1 MQQTEPPNPPATMAN
16 RSDSYPPRPATP
28 SPADSASVS
37 ERRPS
42 FHDQRHGREDEGH
55 ERFGPGGDR
64 PDHRKQASL
73 AFATDGDE
81 GHGTTDKQPRPWS
94 RYRADLSS
102 LSQKLLA
109 HRWFKWIRPKL
120 TWGQLK
126 PVVRTAISSWI
137 GLVLLLIVP
146 VERALGYG
154 AFFLLI
160 VGFMI
165 PPHEPIV
172 QTLEKYLYLFFF
184 AGVAWIWVILA
195 VLIAGATR
203 DAPNAYKVAAAEAK
217 WAHLKQSDP
226 VKYAQRVI
234 FEAPYLQAKPAVVYA
249 IFLATGT
256 GALLWWKLQTQ
267 PNPATFPLVLSCIL
281 IDISLTTAVFYPSNT
296 YTSGLIFFLPMAV
309 QAGIGALCSVVIF
322 PESVGH
328 SFQSKLLGILA
339 PLVSAMESIDVLFA
353 GVERGVVKRAER
365 ADHSVDHSHDHS
377 VDPSPNPSLDP
388 SLHHSLS
395 HRSLRSLSSL
405 SSWTRQSKAIRAT
418 LLQSLAGLAPL
429 RAQQRYLA
437 VDIRYSRLSGEDLRN
452 LFDGLAVV
460 QARSGG
466 LAFFF
471 DVVATNTEHS
481 HLDSSAWAVEQVSR
495 PASVRMPAPDT
506 PTPDTPALDTPTLDV
521 QPSATPRRTHLA
533 GRWSG
538 SSHALAALS
547 ALAAL
552 HLDPPKTPQPVGVY
566 ESTRYM
572 NMERPFV
579 VDTETALAQLATLAA
594 VCRPVVRSSQAVLSA
609 ATRWILGANRA
620 PTEASARAL
629 ADATAELHDALDA
642 FRRSRRATIQPYRH
656 LFDPSHPAEPPRADP
671 QVHARGLFQHFV
683 AHYHL
688 VEFADALLALAA
700 TMQQLDAARPR
711 RRLWLPQRGELRR
724 HLCRSQQ
731 DPHLTADAPDADADD
746 DTFDVLG
753 DATQRDPEVRPFD
766 RPALNVLARVVRP
779 LDVFRSRGFLYALKA
794 GVLGALT
801 TLPNFVASSATFYYL
816 NRGVW
821 CTIMRGDTATA
832 WLGRVVA
839 SFWGCVAG
847 MAIWYIGSGSS
858 SGNPY
863 GIAAVCALAFPAA
876 AFFRVHFP
884 GAVLTAV
891 MTPVTMGLVIG
902 YSYYN
907 GTLGPLTYAQWGWD
921 VAWRRFLCVLIGIT
935 AAWLFAYIPPV
946 FSAKRAVRRSYAQA
960 IGVAGNILCDVLSD
974 ANDPHDRLRENDAVR
989 KHLVAW
995 RSKLNR
1001 LGSRHV
1007 NATREV
1013 SLRGQWP
1020 EERYEALLETLQDTF
1035 SLLSQLHHVLVQLD
1049 RPWRRALLART
1060 RLSDP
1065 LFLGD
1070 VLVVLSVCSTALR
1083 TGTAL
1088 PQITPSPL
1096 LARFRMGK
1104 TKGLDIPLG
1113 VVDGIP
1119 SRVTVDVLESDEY
1132 MRYALGITTTF
1143 SLVSRLD
1150 RMVAVGRELSY
1161 SRASARAGLGGV
1173 VGGVGGVGGVGV
1185 DSVGW

>member
-256 GALLWWKLQTQ
+256 GALVRPYVPTPLTLQLWWKLQTQ

-552 HLDPPKTPQPVGVY
+552 HLDPPKTPQPVGV
-566 ESTRYM
+566 
-572 NMERPFV
+572 
-579 VDTETALAQLATLAA
+579 DTETALAQLATLAA

-656 LFDPSHPAEPPRADP
+656 LFDPSHPAEPPRVSP
-671 QVHARGLFQHFV
+671 
-683 AHYHL
+683 
-688 VEFADALLALAA
+688 
-700 TMQQLDAARPR
+700 RPR
-711 RRLWLPQRGELRR
+711 SRLTRRSTPAACSNTLSPTTT
-724 HLCRSQQ
+724 SSN
-731 DPHLTADAPDADADD
+731 APDADADD

-801 TLPNFVASSATFYYL
+801 TLPNFVAAQLSGYGCGCSLLTTAALAVYSVCLVPPTLLTRRRATRPRPGSDASSRPSGA
-816 NRGVW
+816 
-821 CTIMRGDTATA
+821 ASPA
-832 WLGRVVA
+832 WPSGESPPSGAR
-839 SFWGCVAG
+839 SHPR
-847 MAIWYIGSGSS
+847 YIGSGSS
-858 SGNPY
+858 SGNP
-863 GIAAVCALAFPAA
+863 
-876 AFFRVHFP
+876 
-884 GAVLTAV
+884 
-891 MTPVTMGLVIG
+891 
-902 YSYYN
+902 SYYN

>member
-1 MQQTEPPNPPATMAN
+1 MQQTEPPKPPATMAN

-42 FHDQRHGREDEGH
+42 FHDPRHGREDEGH
-55 ERFGPGGDR
+55 ERFGPG
-64 PDHRKQASL
+64 HRKQASL
-73 AFATDGDE
+73 AFATDE
-81 GHGTTDKQPRPWS
+81 QRRPWS
-94 RYRADLSS
+94 RRRADLSS
-102 LSQKLLA
+102 LFQKLLA

-256 GALLWWKLQTQ
+256 GALVRPYHPTLLTLQLWWKLQTQ

-322 PESVGH
+322 PESVGY
-328 SFQSKLLGILA
+328 SFQSKFVGILA
-339 PLVSAMESIDVLFA
+339 PLVSAMESIEELFA
-353 GVERGVVKRAER
+353 GVERAGVERAEQ
-365 ADHSVDHSHDHS
+365 ADHSHDHS
-377 VDPSPNPSLDP
+377 HEHSLDPSLDP
-388 SLHHSLS
+388 SLAL
-395 HRSLRSLSSL
+395 
-405 SSWTRQSKAIRAT
+405 WTRQSKA
-418 LLQSLAGLAPL
+418 
-429 RAQQRYLA
+429 
-437 VDIRYSRLSGEDLRN
+437 
-452 LFDGLAVV
+452 
-460 QARSGG
+460 
-466 LAFFF
+466 
-471 DVVATNTEHS
+471 
-481 HLDSSAWAVEQVSR
+481 
-495 PASVRMPAPDT
+495 
-506 PTPDTPALDTPTLDV
+506 
-521 QPSATPRRTHLA
+521 
-533 GRWSG
+533 
-538 SSHALAALS
+538 
-547 ALAAL
+547 
-552 HLDPPKTPQPVGVY
+552 
-566 ESTRYM
+566 
-572 NMERPFV
+572 
-579 VDTETALAQLATLAA
+579 AQL
-594 VCRPVVRSSQAVLSA
+594 
-609 ATRWILGANRA
+609 
-620 PTEASARAL
+620 
-629 ADATAELHDALDA
+629 HDTLDA
-642 FRRSRRATIQPYRH
+642 FRRARRATIQPYRH
-656 LFDPSHPAEPPRADP
+656 LFDPSHPAEPPRVSP
-671 QVHARGLFQHFV
+671 CSRSRLTRRSTP
-683 AHYHL
+683 
-688 VEFADALLALAA
+688 AA
-700 TMQQLDAARPR
+700 CSNTLSPTTT
-711 RRLWLPQRGELRR
+711 
-724 HLCRSQQ
+724 SSN
-731 DPHLTADAPDADADD
+731 DADADD
-746 DTFDVLG
+746 DLHDDDELG

-801 TLPNFVASSATFYYL
+801 TLPNFVAAQLSGYGAAAHCSPPQRSQCTRETRPRPGSDASSRPSGAASAAWPSGESPPSSAAHTQVYRQRQQQRQPIRHRGRVCARVPR
-816 NRGVW
+816 RGVLQSPLSRRGAHRRHDAGHDGACHRL
-821 CTIMRGDTATA
+821 CTCAMGAALTCSRTTTAPSAPSRTRNGDGTSPGGAFSA
-832 WLGRVVA
+832 
-839 SFWGCVAG
+839 
-847 MAIWYIGSGSS
+847 SS
-858 SGNPY
+858 SASP
-863 GIAAVCALAFPAA
+863 P
-876 AFFRVHFP
+876 P
-884 GAVLTAV
+884 GSLR
-891 MTPVTMGLVIG
+891 I
-902 YSYYN
+902 
-907 GTLGPLTYAQWGWD
+907 
-921 VAWRRFLCVLIGIT
+921 
-935 AAWLFAYIPPV
+935 
-946 FSAKRAVRRSYAQA
+946 RAVRRSYAQA
-960 IGVAGNILCDVLSD
+960 IGVAGSILCDVLSD

-1020 EERYEALLETLQDTF
+1020 EERYE
-1035 SLLSQLHHVLVQLD
+1035 LD

-1150 RMVAVGRELSY
+1150 RMVVICKTWVWVWRAVT
-1161 SRASARAGLGGV
+1161 
-1173 VGGVGGVGGVGV
+1173 
-1185 DSVGW
+1185 DSG

>member
-1 MQQTEPPNPPATMAN
+1 MQQTEPPKPPATMAN

-42 FHDQRHGREDEGH
+42 FHDPRHGREDEGH
-55 ERFGPGGDR
+55 ERFGPG
-64 PDHRKQASL
+64 HRKQASL
-73 AFATDGDE
+73 AFATDE
-81 GHGTTDKQPRPWS
+81 QRRPWS
-94 RYRADLSS
+94 RRRADLSS
-102 LSQKLLA
+102 LFQKLLA

-322 PESVGH
+322 PESVGY
-328 SFQSKLLGILA
+328 SFQSKFVGILA
-339 PLVSAMESIDVLFA
+339 PLVSAMESIEELFA
-353 GVERGVVKRAER
+353 GVERAGVERAEQ
-365 ADHSVDHSHDHS
+365 ADHSHDHS
-377 VDPSPNPSLDP
+377 HEHSLDPSLDP
-388 SLHHSLS
+388 SLAL
-395 HRSLRSLSSL
+395 
-405 SSWTRQSKAIRAT
+405 WTRQSKA
-418 LLQSLAGLAPL
+418 
-429 RAQQRYLA
+429 
-437 VDIRYSRLSGEDLRN
+437 
-452 LFDGLAVV
+452 
-460 QARSGG
+460 
-466 LAFFF
+466 
-471 DVVATNTEHS
+471 
-481 HLDSSAWAVEQVSR
+481 
-495 PASVRMPAPDT
+495 
-506 PTPDTPALDTPTLDV
+506 
-521 QPSATPRRTHLA
+521 
-533 GRWSG
+533 
-538 SSHALAALS
+538 
-547 ALAAL
+547 
-552 HLDPPKTPQPVGVY
+552 
-566 ESTRYM
+566 
-572 NMERPFV
+572 
-579 VDTETALAQLATLAA
+579 AQL
-594 VCRPVVRSSQAVLSA
+594 
-609 ATRWILGANRA
+609 
-620 PTEASARAL
+620 
-629 ADATAELHDALDA
+629 HDTLDA
-642 FRRSRRATIQPYRH
+642 FRRARRATIQPYRH
-656 LFDPSHPAEPPRADP
+656 LFDPSHPAEPPR
-671 QVHARGLFQHFV
+671 VHARGLFQHFV

-711 RRLWLPQRGELRR
+711 RRLWLPPRGELRR
-724 HLCRSQQ
+724 HLCKSQQ
-731 DPHLTADAPDADADD
+731 DPHLTGDDADADD
-746 DTFDVLG
+746 DLHDDDELG

-839 SFWGCVAG
+839 SFWGCVGG

-907 GTLGPLTYAQWGWD
+907 GTLGPLTHAQWGWD

-960 IGVAGNILCDVLSD
+960 IGVAGSILCDVLSD

-1150 RMVAVGRELSY
+1150 RMVVICKTLLGENYHIHGLRLEQ
-1161 SRASARAGLGGV
+1161 ASV
-1173 VGGVGGVGGVGV
+1173 V
-1185 DSVGW
+1185 